1 MLQPFPVAMFPHVLE
16 SATCHAALWVVSG
29 IKEIDSDPFKVN
41 TVHLI
46 QKVLSWIHRQV
57 GVQIQ

>member
-46 QKVLSWIHRQV
+46 QEVLSWIH
-57 GVQIQ
+57 